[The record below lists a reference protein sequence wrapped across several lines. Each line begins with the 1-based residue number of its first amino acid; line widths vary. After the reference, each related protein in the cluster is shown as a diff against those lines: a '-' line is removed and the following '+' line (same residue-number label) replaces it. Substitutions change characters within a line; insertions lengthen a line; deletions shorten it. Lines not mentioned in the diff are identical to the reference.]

1 MDCVDTVGLGG
12 ELSTD
17 ELVKKLEDVDPVS
30 VDPVS
35 VGTVSVDP
43 VSVDPISV
51 GPVSVGPISVVEKL
65 EDVDPVSVGITV
77 DVPLLEIIV
86 DVVKGSELETT
97 ELVVLFEME
106 GASLEPAE
114 LLTTVD

>member
-1 MDCVDTVGLGG
+1 MDCVNTVGLGG

-35 VGTVSVDP
+35 VGT

-97 ELVVLFEME
+97 ELVVLFVME